1 MELLILIATLFATF
15 NVILLLGLIYLYG
28 RIVMRTRAGYSAGLL
43 IFAVLLLF
51 HNVVTVF
58 GYTVMGGLFSDQLYP
73 ILVIITV
80 CEFGALLAL
89 LKVTV

>member
-1 MELLILIATLFATF
+1 MELLILVATLFSTF
-15 NVILLLGLIYLYG
+15 NVILLLGLIYLYA
-28 RIVMRTRAGYSAGLL
+28 RIVMKTRAGYSAGLL

-51 HNVVTVF
+51 HNVVTLF
-58 GYTVMGGLFSDQLYP
+58 GYTVMGGLFNDQLYP
-73 ILVIITV
+73 VLVAVTV